1 MNNAIKI
8 LKTINKVS
16 YLTEYESSKVSQLII
31 YNMERGASFT
41 EAINIILRLRRKE
54 LQEKLRDEVSGITI
68 DCNSTP
74 KWQGFLSQLSENIMN
89 GDIDNFLNWPVI
101 AQTMFV
107 GNAKYLDIER
117 KYVEEK
123 HLLVND
129 SKVGNPPTGGN
140 IIHQT
145 YHVARFMG
153 ETGQDIKDF
162 DYILEFGAGYGC
174 MCRVIRELGFNGD
187 YVIFDLP
194 HFSALQRYYL
204 DSCNVEATCI
214 SDTKDIPRP
223 VDCKSLSIATWSL
236 SESPNNVRENF
247 SGILPFFDS
256 FLFSYQDEFGGI
268 DNIEYF
274 KKMKRKHRKWVDV
287 KIEHLPG
294 NRYLFGSKQCDLR
307 LE

>member
-16 YLTEYESSKVSQLII
+16 YLTEYETSKVSHLIV

-41 EAINIILRLRRKE
+41 EAINIILRLKRKE
-54 LQEKLRDEVSGITI
+54 LKERLRDEVEGITI
-68 DCNSTP
+68 DCDATP
-74 KWQGFLSQLSENIMN
+74 KWKGFLSQLSENIMN

-223 VDCKSLSIATWSL
+223 VDCKSLFIATWSL